1 MENFEL
7 NVNRRLEIISNNK
20 FYKSLVIDIDDDE
33 NIKINIPVNEGE
45 YLVLH
50 TGEIIEINMYLES
63 GKCYN
68 FNAEVLSKGKEGNIP
83 YYKLTEPFNIKR
95 IQRRSYFRV
104 DMLNHVYYRNI
115 TNSDS
120 DEIPYSE
127 ALMVDL
133 SGSGVKLKINEEIQK
148 HDMLLIKMRIRDSY
162 IIVRGEVVRIEIGED
177 RKRMCG
183 IKFLDITQAQI
194 DIIIEELFE
203 ITRKRRALT

>member
-1 MENFEL
+1 MEKFEL
-7 NVNRRLEIISNNK
+7 NVNEKLEIISNNRL
-20 FYKSLVIDIDDDE
+20 YKSLVIDIDDDE

-50 TGEIIEINMYLES
+50 TGETIEINMCLE
-63 GKCYN
+63 GGNCYN
-68 FNAEVLSKGKEGNIP
+68 FNAEVVSKGKEGNIP
-83 YYKLTEPFNIKR
+83 YYKLTEAFNIKR
-95 IQRRSYFRV
+95 IQRRSYFRL

-115 TNSDS
+115 NNSDS
-120 DEIPYSE
+120 NEIPYSE

-133 SGSGVKLKINEEIQK
+133 SASGVKLKVNEEIQK
-148 HDMLLIKMRIRDSY
+148 HDILLIKMRIKDSD
-162 IIVRGEVVRIEIGED
+162 IVVRGEVVRIEIGED
-177 RKRMCG
+177 RKIMCG